1 MAGSKEQPW
10 SSFNQIKRQNNNM
23 ASVRLKRTNENNNS
37 MRDYKIFIDGK
48 EVGRIA
54 NGETKDF
61 PMTDGQH
68 IITAKIDWCS
78 SQDFPLH
85 IKDNETKELKVGG
98 FKNGNWI
105 MPLAG
110 GIIALHF
117 LFKIMLHIEYTI
129 FLVIPVFILLVYYLT
144 IGRKKYLTL
153 EEINDK

>member
-1 MAGSKEQPW
+1 MAT
-10 SSFNQIKRQNNNM
+10 I
-23 ASVRLKRTNENNNS
+23 RLKRTSEYNNS
-37 MRDYKIFIDGK
+37 MRDYKIFIDGQ

-54 NGETKDF
+54 NGEIKEF
-61 PMTDGQH
+61 PLTEGQH
-68 IITAKIDWCS
+68 NIIAKIDWCS
-78 SQDFPLH
+78 SPNMLIN

-105 MPLAG
+105 MPLSG

-117 LFKIMLHIEYTI
+117 LIKITLNIEFTI

-153 EEINDK
+153 EEINVKSL